1 MLKNL
6 FNRDIK
12 TLLLVVLGFLLYIL
26 LGYDLNREDFPKL
39 ITLYGVLFFIS
50 YRILKINQ
58 DRFWLVASIGVA
70 FRFLFL
76 VSLPNLSQD
85 FYRFIWDGRLV
96 ITGVS
101 PYIFTPEN
109 LITGDFKALG
119 LMIRQAEQL
128 YHGMGQLNG
137 SHYSNYPPI
146 KQLCFALAALFSGKS
161 ILGSVIAM
169 RVLILLADIG
179 ILFCGRKLLLKL
191 NLNPN
196 QLFWYFLNPFII
208 IELTGNLHFEGIML
222 FFLIYSIYLAHQK
235 KWIKSAVLYGVAVS
249 VKLIPLLFLPLFFKW
264 FITNF
269 NKGLLKLFF
278 YYLIVIGTVLLTF
291 TPFLSLLFFNNFLE
305 TTFLWFQDF
314 EFNASI
320 YYVIRWIGFKVVG
333 WNMIA
338 IIGKILSLVIIVFIL
353 ILTFFRENKS
363 IQQLITTLLFGI
375 STYYILSTTIHP
387 WYIASPLLLSVF
399 TKYKFPIVWSFV
411 VVLSYSAYSNEV
423 FSENL
428 WLVTLEYSIM
438 FSFFIWE
445 LLKSKNKSIKFH

>member
-1 MLKNL
+1 M
-6 FNRDIK
+6 R
-12 TLLLVVLGFLLYIL
+12 
-26 LGYDLNREDFPKL
+26 
-39 ITLYGVLFFIS
+39 IS
-50 YRILKINQ
+50 
-58 DRFWLVASIGVA
+58 
-70 FRFLFL
+70 
-76 VSLPNLSQD
+76 
-85 FYRFIWDGRLV
+85 
-96 ITGVS
+96 
-101 PYIFTPEN
+101 
-109 LITGDFKALG
+109 
-119 LMIRQAEQL
+119 QAEQL

-137 SHYSNYPPI
+137 SHYSNYPPVN
-146 KQLCFALAALFSGKS
+146 QLCFALATLFSGKS
-161 ILGSVIAM
+161 ILGAVIAM
-169 RVLILLADIG
+169 RVLIILADIG
-179 ILFCGRKLLLKL
+179 ILFFGRKLLLKL

-196 QLFWYFLNPFII
+196 QIFWYFLNPFII
-208 IELTGNLHFEGIML
+208 IELTGNLHFESVML
-222 FFLIYSIYLAHQK
+222 FFLISSIYLAHQK
-235 KWIKSAVLYGVAVS
+235 KWIESAVLFGVAVS

-264 FITNF
+264 FIANF

-291 TPFLSLLFFNNFLE
+291 TPFLSSAFFNNFLE
-305 TTFLWFQDF
+305 TTVLWFQDF

-338 IIGKILSLVIIVFIL
+338 IIGKILSLIIVIFIL
-353 ILTFFRENKS
+353 IFTFFRKNKS

-375 STYYILSTTIHP
+375 SAYYILSTTIHP

-428 WLVTLEYSIM
+428 WLVTLEYFIM

-445 LLKSKNKSIKFH
+445 LLKCKNKSIKFH

>member
-6 FNRDIK
+6 FNRDII

-39 ITLYGVLFFIS
+39 ITLYGGLFFIS
-50 YRILKINQ
+50 YWILKINQ
-58 DRFWLVASIGVA
+58 DQFWLVACIGVA
-70 FRFLFL
+70 FRFVFL

-85 FYRFIWDGRLV
+85 FYRFIWDGRLL

-101 PYIFTPEN
+101 PYVFTPEN
-109 LITGDFKALG
+109 LINGDFKTLG

-146 KQLCFALAALFSGKS
+146 NQFCFALAALFSGKS

-235 KWIKSAVLYGVAVS
+235 KWIKSAVLFGVAVS

-305 TTFLWFQDF
+305 TTSLWFQDF

-320 YYVIRWIGFKVVG
+320 YYIIRWIGFKVVG

-375 STYYILSTTIHP
+375 SAYFILSTTIHP

-428 WLVTLEYSIM
+428 WLVTLEYFIM

>member
-6 FNRDIK
+6 FNRDII
-12 TLLLVVLGFLLYIL
+12 TLLLVVLGFLFYTSF
-26 LGYDLNREDFPKL
+26 GYDLSLGDFPKL
-39 ITLYGVLFFIS
+39 ITLYVVLFFVS
-50 YRILKINQ
+50 YGILKINH
-58 DRFWLVASIGVA
+58 DRFWLVAGIGVV

-76 VSLPNLSQD
+76 TSLPNLSQD
-85 FYRFIWDGRLV
+85 FYRFIWDGRLL
-96 ITGVS
+96 IKGVS
-101 PYIFTPEN
+101 PYLFIPEN
-109 LITGDFKALG
+109 LINVDFNSLG
-119 LMIRQAEQL
+119 LRISQAEQIF
-128 YHGMGQLNG
+128 HGMGQLNG

-146 KQLCFALAALFSGKS
+146 NQLCFALATLFSGKS
-161 ILGSVIAM
+161 ILGAVIAM
-169 RVLILLADIG
+169 RVLIILADIG
-179 ILFCGRKLLLKL
+179 ILFFGRKLLLKL

-196 QLFWYFLNPFII
+196 QIFWYFLNPFII
-208 IELTGNLHFEGIML
+208 IELTGNLHFESVML
-222 FFLIYSIYLAHQK
+222 FFLISSIYLAHQK
-235 KWIKSAVLYGVAVS
+235 KWIESAVLFGVAVS

-264 FITNF
+264 FIANF
-269 NKGLLKLFF
+269 NKGLLKIFF

-291 TPFLSLLFFNNFLE
+291 TPFLSLAFFNNFLE
-305 TTFLWFQDF
+305 TTVLWFQDF

-320 YYVIRWIGFKVVG
+320 YYIIRWIGFKVVG

-338 IIGKILSLVIIVFIL
+338 IIGKILSLIIVIFIL
-353 ILTFFRENKS
+353 IFTFFRKNKS

-375 STYYILSTTIHP
+375 SAYYILSTTIHP

-428 WLVTLEYSIM
+428 WLVTLEYFIM

-445 LLKSKNKSIKFH
+445 LLKCKNKSIKFH

>member
-1 MLKNL
+1 
-6 FNRDIK
+6 
-12 TLLLVVLGFLLYIL
+12 
-26 LGYDLNREDFPKL
+26 
-39 ITLYGVLFFIS
+39 
-50 YRILKINQ
+50 
-58 DRFWLVASIGVA
+58 
-70 FRFLFL
+70 
-76 VSLPNLSQD
+76 
-85 FYRFIWDGRLV
+85 
-96 ITGVS
+96 
-101 PYIFTPEN
+101 
-109 LITGDFKALG
+109 
-119 LMIRQAEQL
+119 
-128 YHGMGQLNG
+128 
-137 SHYSNYPPI
+137 
-146 KQLCFALAALFSGKS
+146 
-161 ILGSVIAM
+161 
-169 RVLILLADIG
+169 
-179 ILFCGRKLLLKL
+179 
-191 NLNPN
+191 
-196 QLFWYFLNPFII
+196 
-208 IELTGNLHFEGIML
+208 ML

-235 KWIKSAVLYGVAVS
+235 KWIKSAVLFGVAVS

-305 TTFLWFQDF
+305 TTSLWFQDF

-338 IIGKILSLVIIVFIL
+338 IIGKVLSLVIIVFIL

-375 STYYILSTTIHP
+375 SAYFILSTTIHP

-411 VVLSYSAYSNEV
+411 VVLSYSAYSNQV

-428 WLVTLEYSIM
+428 WLVTLEYFIM

>member
-6 FNRDIK
+6 FNRDII

-39 ITLYGVLFFIS
+39 ITLYGGLFFIS
-50 YRILKINQ
+50 YWILKINQ
-58 DRFWLVASIGVA
+58 DQFWLVACIGVA
-70 FRFLFL
+70 FRFVFL

-85 FYRFIWDGRLV
+85 FYRFIWDGRLL

-109 LITGDFKALG
+109 LINGDFKTLG

-146 KQLCFALAALFSGKS
+146 NQFCFALAALFSGKS

-235 KWIKSAVLYGVAVS
+235 KWIKSAVLFGVAVS

-305 TTFLWFQDF
+305 TTSLWFQDF

-320 YYVIRWIGFKVVG
+320 YYIIRWIGFKVVG

-375 STYYILSTTIHP
+375 SAYFILSTTIHP

-428 WLVTLEYSIM
+428 WLVTLEYFIM